1 MNSVFYMYIIH
12 IYIHIRDYIHT
23 HCIIQYVSH
32 RMYTPSFSICAGQ
45 LGTRPGW
52 WIWSWWMPQWKRCW
66 RRRTRSQMADWLELG
81 YQRTLWAYNGL
92 NSVCVFFLNLSM
104 IYVLIWFG
112 IHLFGYWIKIHQTC
126 VYIYM
131 YKYIYIHGTYLLYIY
146 MPPICTY
153 IVPSVSARQDLLDLP
168 QRDLAEAAEAGSW
181 VSCGSQGQSWG
192 FNPQIQTIYHL
203 VIEHSHGIDGP

>member
-1 MNSVFYMYIIH
+1 
-12 IYIHIRDYIHT
+12 
-23 HCIIQYVSH
+23 
-32 RMYTPSFSICAGQ
+32 MYTPSFSIWAGQ

-92 NSVCVFFLNLSM
+92 NGVFCVFFL
-104 IYVLIWFG
+104 IYLWYMYWFVLGFIYLVIGSRF
-112 IHLFGYWIKIHQTC
+112 IRH
-126 VYIYM
+126 VYIYISTW
-131 YKYIYIHGTYLLYIY
+131 YIFTIYIYYILYIIY
-146 MPPICTY
+146 IILHIYIRPICTY

-181 VSCGSQGQSWG
+181 VSCGGSQGQSWG
-192 FNPQIQTIYHL
+192 FNPQMEQTIYPL
-203 VIEHSHGIDGP
+203 VIEHSHGIDDP